1 MCCTNGS
8 SCVPAIA
15 LALQGSQ
22 QQAVLAAK
30 ICGLIDLIALIRD
43 QIGLDQGANLTLP
56 SATTQSLAVELMKQI
71 DALGEIYNAD
81 RSNVSSTSKNAQY
94 FGITMEINCR
104 LLNVLIKQCYSTN
117 GVANFTLGNFVN
129 SSVSATYAI
138 TPQVNYAFNY
148 QITPTEFL
156 CCIAEQFARLQSF
169 LERFVNAKKCES
181 IC

>member
-22 QQAVLAAK
+22 KQALLATK

-43 QIGLDQGANLTLP
+43 QMGLDVGANLTLP
-56 SATTQSLAVELMKQI
+56 GETTQDLVKELMTQI

-104 LLNVLIKQCYSTN
+104 LLNVLIKRCYSTN
-117 GVANFTLGNFVN
+117 STGNFTLGNFVN
-129 SSVSATYAI
+129 SSYTGFI
-138 TPQVNYAFNY
+138 TPQVNYAKNY
-148 QITPTEFL
+148 DITPTEFL